1 MFYHRRLAFVVLLFG
16 LGLAGVAAIQARSM
30 LDAAY
35 ASTTVVQEVPTVE
48 VVVFKAD
55 LPRGHVVTPEDVVS
69 VPYVAASTPDTFL
82 RVQNAVV
89 GAYLLADVAR
99 GQPAVASLLSV
110 EPIEQRPITVRE
122 RRAGAVTSVCIARC
136 PEPKS

>member
-16 LGLAGVAAIQARSM
+16 LGLAAVAAYQARSM
-30 LDAAY
+30 MNAAY
-35 ASTTVVQEVPTVE
+35 ASQTVVEEVPTVE

-55 LPRGHVVTPEDVVS
+55 LPRGHVVTPEDLAV
-69 VPYVAASTPDTFL
+69 VPYVAASTPETFL
-82 RVQNAVV
+82 RDQNAVV
-89 GAYLLADVAR
+89 GSYLVADVAR
-99 GQPAVASLLSV
+99 GQPTVATLLSV

-122 RRAGAVTSVCIARC
+122 RRAGVVTSVCIARC